1 MKTLKELHENI
12 NALQQIIDLES
23 EDADLGNTRSR
34 QLVINAE
41 MEIEQNME
49 KIDELAI
56 SNCLV

>member
-49 KIDELAI
+49 KINELAI

>member
-1 MKTLKELHENI
+1 MITLKQLHENI

-56 SNCLV
+56 LNCLV

>member
-1 MKTLKELHENI
+1 METLKELHENI

>member
-1 MKTLKELHENI
+1 MITLKQLHENI
-12 NALQQIIDLES
+12 NALQQIIDSES
-23 EDADLGNTRSR
+23 EYADLGNTRSR

>member
-49 KIDELAI
+49 KIDELAV